1 MIANTYNKYYD
12 TTYSNVVHTGSSTA
26 STTYSTPFYYSTTT
40 NGLNVTYTW
49 NINDAYSNELRI
61 YFTDDVDGLA
71 NYIFSECLYDLFKD
85 ILVSISKQYDNEQ
98 DFEDN
103 LYRISLD
110 ILIDEINKVNYFPN
124 VFDEEYYPYRKFN
137 KIIQNMIDGY
147 HRAIMEEEYGTA

>member
-1 MIANTYNKYYD
+1 MIASTYNNYD
-12 TTYSNVVHTGSSTA
+12 QNSNTVYLTSSSTTNT
-26 STTYSTPFYYSTTT
+26 SFYYNPNYYT
-40 NGLNVTYTW
+40 NSVNVTYTW
-49 NINDAYSNELRI
+49 SINDAYSSELRI

-71 NYIFSECLYDLFKD
+71 NYVFSECLYDLFQD
-85 ILVSISKQYDNEQ
+85 ILISISKQYDNEQ

>member
-26 STTYSTPFYYSTTT
+26 STTYSTPYYYSTTT

-85 ILVSISKQYDNEQ
+85 ILVSISKQYDNGQ
-98 DFEDN
+98 DFEDD
-103 LYRISLD
+103 LYSISLD
-110 ILIDEINKVNYFPN
+110 ILVDEISKVSYFSN
-124 VFDEEYYPYRKFN
+124 ILNEKFYPYRGLN
-137 KIIQNMIDGY
+137 KIIQKIIDGY
-147 HRAIMEEEYGTA
+147 HETIMEE

>member
-1 MIANTYNKYYD
+1 MIASTYNNYD
-12 TTYSNVVHTGSSTA
+12 PSSNTVYLMSSSITN
-26 STTYSTPFYYSTTT
+26 TPFYYNPNYYT
-40 NGLNVTYTW
+40 NSVNVTYTW
-49 NINDAYSNELRI
+49 SINDAYSNELRI

-71 NYIFSECLYDLFKD
+71 NYVFSECLYDLFQD
-85 ILVSISKQYDNEQ
+85 ILISISKQYDNEQ

-124 VFDEEYYPYRKFN
+124 IFDEEYYPYRKFN